1 MWRSRPTGQ
10 VKVLDFGLAKASD
23 QGPGSGLLSA
33 VELTQS
39 PTIASPGM
47 MSGVGI
53 ILGTAAYM
61 APEQARGQ
69 AADKRADIW
78 AFGCLFFEMLTG
90 RDTFTGQTV
99 TDIVAAVMK
108 SEPDWSRL
116 PSDTPPL
123 IRSLLRRC
131 LQKDPTRRLRD
142 AGDAAIE
149 IQETMAEPGLGSY
162 AVEGTRKKAP
172 WVVALPWVLTALS
185 LAAALLATQGGLR
198 LAVAPSQPVTRLELN
213 LPDGVESNTGT
224 SQSVAVSP
232 DGTRV
237 VFVGMLG
244 GLRRLY
250 LRNLNQS
257 EAVPLPGTETAQ
269 SCFFS
274 PDGETVG
281 FITGDRNLKRM
292 SIADGLVV
300 TLALGV
306 DPNAGASW
314 GPDDQVTFSQRGT
327 LWQMPGSG
335 GQAKQLTTLE
345 GGKREIAHVW
355 PTVIDEGRA
364 ILFASVTGSRRD
376 SANIEALSLATGQRH
391 VVLESGSFP
400 MYAASGHLIFFRD
413 RALLA
418 APFDAVRLEVT
429 GQPVRMVENLAV
441 DFTGAP
447 LVTVSTT
454 GSLVYPQSG
463 AETSRLVWLS
473 RQGVEQPIT
482 DTARPYMMPRLAPDG
497 RRIVVQVA
505 GDLWL
510 HDTARATFTRLT
522 SEETT
527 GNSFPVWTPDGKRVV
542 FRTATGMHWTD
553 TDGSGQFQAIPGS
566 TSVADIP
573 SAVSPDGQT
582 LAFIRQESATSGD
595 VYVLSLRGESKPRPV
610 VATPGYDG
618 GAQFSPD
625 GRWMAYVSNE
635 SGQFHVYVRPFPGP
649 DRKWQV
655 STQGGTHPHWN
666 KNGKELF
673 YRSGNKM
680 MVVDVSTSPDIAL
693 SSPRLL
699 FEQRYAF
706 GSAQSIPN
714 YDVSLDGQRFVMV
727 KDESGSGRLNIV
739 LNWFEELK
747 ARVPT
752 K

>member
-1 MWRSRPTGQ
+1 
-10 VKVLDFGLAKASD
+10 
-23 QGPGSGLLSA
+23 
-33 VELTQS
+33 
-39 PTIASPGM
+39 
-47 MSGVGI
+47 
-53 ILGTAAYM
+53 
-61 APEQARGQ
+61 
-69 AADKRADIW
+69 
-78 AFGCLFFEMLTG
+78 MLTG

-116 PSDTPPL
+116 PSDTPPQ

-237 VFVGMLG
+237 VFVGMLNA
-244 GLRRLY
+244 LRRLY
-250 LRNLNQS
+250 PSTSVRFHSLV
-257 EAVPLPGTETAQ
+257 EPAQ
-269 SCFFS
+269 SCFFES
-274 PDGETVG
+274 DGETVR

-335 GQAKQLTTLE
+335 GQVKQLTTLE

-418 APFDAVRLEVT
+418 APFDAGRLEVT

-510 HDTARATFTRLT
+510 HDTARARYSPDFRR
-522 SEETT
+522 
-527 GNSFPVWTPDGKRVV
+527 NSREL
-542 FRTATGMHWTD
+542 
-553 TDGSGQFQAIPGS
+553 IPGVDAGATRRLS
-566 TSVADIP
+566 NR
-573 SAVSPDGQT
+573 DG
-582 LAFIRQESATSGD
+582 
-595 VYVLSLRGESKPRPV
+595 
-610 VATPGYDG
+610 
-618 GAQFSPD
+618 
-625 GRWMAYVSNE
+625 
-635 SGQFHVYVRPFPGP
+635 H
-649 DRKWQV
+649 
-655 STQGGTHPHWN
+655 
-666 KNGKELF
+666 
-673 YRSGNKM
+673 
-680 MVVDVSTSPDIAL
+680 AL
-693 SSPRLL
+693 
-699 FEQRYAF
+699 
-706 GSAQSIPN
+706 
-714 YDVSLDGQRFVMV
+714 D
-727 KDESGSGRLNIV
+727 
-739 LNWFEELK
+739 
-747 ARVPT
+747 
-752 K
+752 

>member
-1 MWRSRPTGQ
+1 M
-10 VKVLDFGLAKASD
+10 
-23 QGPGSGLLSA
+23 
-33 VELTQS
+33 
-39 PTIASPGM
+39 
-47 MSGVGI
+47 
-53 ILGTAAYM
+53 
-61 APEQARGQ
+61 
-69 AADKRADIW
+69 
-78 AFGCLFFEMLTG
+78 
-90 RDTFTGQTV
+90 
-99 TDIVAAVMK
+99 
-108 SEPDWSRL
+108 
-116 PSDTPPL
+116 
-123 IRSLLRRC
+123 RRC
-131 LQKDPTRRLRD
+131 RYRD
-142 AGDAAIE
+142 
-149 IQETMAEPGLGSY
+149 QETMAELGLGSY

-185 LAAALLATQGGLR
+185 LAAALWRRRGDYAWQWRRAT
-198 LAVAPSQPVTRLELN
+198 VTRLELN

-232 DGTRV
+232 DGTVWCLSACSADSDNCAPQLESVRS
-237 VFVGMLG
+237 
-244 GLRRLY
+244 RSTPWY
-250 LRNLNQS
+250 
-257 EAVPLPGTETAQ
+257 ETAQ

-400 MYAASGHLIFFRD
+400 MCTASGHLIFFRD

-482 DTARPYMMPRLAPDG
+482 DTARLYMMPRLAPDG

-505 GDLWL
+505 GNLWL

-527 GNSFPVWTPDGKRVV
+527 GNSFPVWTPDGSASSFEPR
-542 FRTATGMHWTD
+542 RACTGLTRW
-553 TDGSGQFQAIPGS
+553 QR
-566 TSVADIP
+566 SVAGD
-573 SAVSPDGQT
+573 SAAHRWQTSHPVSPDGRRWR
-582 LAFIRQESATSGD
+582 FIRARSSH
-595 VYVLSLRGESKPRPV
+595 LRQTYTCFAAGRVKPRPV
-610 VATPGYDG
+610 VATRVRWRCAVLTGWPLDG
-618 GAQFSPD
+618 VCLERVRAVPCVCASVPRAGPK
-625 GRWMAYVSNE
+625 MAGV
-635 SGQFHVYVRPFPGP
+635 H
-649 DRKWQV
+649 
-655 STQGGTHPHWN
+655 QGGTHPHWN

-680 MVVDVSTSPDIAL
+680 MVVDVSTSPDIGAL
-693 SSPRLL
+693 VAPTALRTAIRFWQRPVDSELRRQPR
-699 FEQRYAF
+699 RPA
-706 GSAQSIPN
+706 IR
-714 YDVSLDGQRFVMV
+714 DG
-727 KDESGSGRLNIV
+727 EGRIGIAV
-739 LNWFEELK
+739 G
-747 ARVPT
+747 
-752 K
+752 